1 MKISIMTIHY
11 IHNYGSVLQTYATQY
26 LFEKAGYDVQ
36 TVDYVRPNCRRE
48 NVLADQY
55 KRDQQNG
62 SIRSYP
68 IIRSILSYKRKYHVK
83 RCDSVFHAFIVK
95 YIHLSQ
101 TYDTAESLMQNPPIA
116 DVYCTGSDQM
126 WNSIWN
132 DGILKEHFLAYAP
145 AGKKRIAFS
154 TSFGRTEL
162 DKSELETTR
171 PFIQKYDAISV
182 REKSALDLLEQM
194 DYKNGVHILDPTLIM
209 TADEWA
215 SQLSII
221 PIINCRY
228 VLTYGLNENHE
239 LGKFAQKVAKDNGL
253 RLINIG
259 LSRRAYF
266 NPGKTVL
273 LPSVETFLALIK
285 YADYI
290 VTDSFHGTAFSLNF
304 NKQFFV
310 FYPGR
315 FSTRLQSI
323 LALTHQ
329 EQRVVSDSNTDW
341 KEITPIDYTV
351 VNPILAQERQ
361 KAWRFIE
368 EI

>member
-1 MKISIMTIHY
+1 MTIHY

-36 TVDYVRPNCRRE
+36 TVDYIRPNCRRE
-48 NVLADQY
+48 NILAEQY
-55 KRDQQNG
+55 KRNQQDG
-62 SIRSYP
+62 GVRSYP
-68 IIRSILSYKRKYHVK
+68 VVRNILLYKRKYHFK

-95 YIHLSQ
+95 YIHLSKP
-101 TYDTAESLMQNPPIA
+101 YDTAESLMQNPPVA

-145 AGKKRIAFS
+145 VGKKRIAFS

-162 DKSELETTR
+162 DKSELEITR
-171 PFIQKYDAISV
+171 SFIQKYDAISV
-182 REKSALDLLEQM
+182 REKSALNLLEQM
-194 DYKNGVHILDPTLIM
+194 DYRNGVHILDPTLIM

-215 SQLSII
+215 SQLSIV
-221 PIINCRY
+221 PKINYRY
-228 VLTYGLNENHE
+228 VLTYGLNDNHE

-259 LSRRAYF
+259 LSWRAYF
-266 NPGKTVL
+266 TQWKTVL
-273 LPSVETFLALIK
+273 LPSVETFLSLIK

-290 VTDSFHGTAFSLNF
+290 ITDSFHGTAFSLNF

-329 EQRVVSDSNTDW
+329 EQRVVSDFNTDW
-341 KEITPIDYTV
+341 KEIAPIDYTV

>member
-1 MKISIMTIHY
+1 MKISVITMHY

-36 TVDYVRPNCRRE
+36 TVDYVRPNCRQE
-48 NVLADQY
+48 NVLAKQY
-55 KRDQQNG
+55 KLDQQNG
-62 SIRSYP
+62 GIRSYP
-68 IIRSILSYKRKYHVK
+68 VVRNVLSYKRKYYFK
-83 RCDSVFHAFIVK
+83 RCDRVFYAFIVK
-95 YIHLSQ
+95 YIHLSKP
-101 TYDTAESLMQNPPIA
+101 YDTAESLMQNPPVA

-162 DKSELETTR
+162 DKNELEITR
-171 PFIQKYDAISV
+171 SFIQKYDAISV

-194 DYKNGVHILDPTLIM
+194 GYRNGVHILDPTLIM
-209 TADEWA
+209 TADDWV
-215 SQLSII
+215 SQLSIV
-221 PIINCRY
+221 PKTNYRY
-228 VLTYGLNENHE
+228 VLTYGLNDNRE
-239 LGKFAQKVAKDNGL
+239 LGIFARKIAKDNGL

-259 LSRRAYF
+259 LWWHAYF
-266 NPGKTVL
+266 NPGRTIQ
-273 LPSVETFLALIK
+273 LPSVETFLSLIK

-329 EQRVVSDSNTDW
+329 EQRVVSDFNTNW
-341 KEITPIDYTV
+341 KEIAPIDYTV

>member
-1 MKISIMTIHY
+1 MKISIITIHY

-36 TVDYVRPNCRRE
+36 IVDYVRPNCRQE
-48 NVLADQY
+48 NILAGQCMQDQ
-55 KRDQQNG
+55 RSG
-62 SIRSYP
+62 GVRSYP
-68 IIRSILSYKRKYHVK
+68 VIRHIMYYKRKYYLK
-83 RCDSVFHAFIVK
+83 RCDSVFHAFIAK

-101 TYDTAESLMQNPPIA
+101 PYNTMESLMQDPPIA

-132 DGILKEHFLAYAP
+132 DGILKEHFLVYAP

-162 DKSELETTR
+162 DKSELEITR
-171 PFIQKYDAISV
+171 SFIQKYDAISV

-194 DYKNGVHILDPTLIM
+194 GYRNGVHILDPTLIM
-209 TADEWA
+209 TANDWA

-221 PIINCRY
+221 PKINYRY
-228 VLTYGLNENHE
+228 VLTYGLNDNQE
-239 LGKFAQKVAKDNGL
+239 LGTFARKIAKDNGL

-259 LSRRAYF
+259 LSWRAYF
-266 NPGKTVL
+266 NPGKTIQ
-273 LPSVETFLALIK
+273 LPSVATFLSLIK
-285 YADYI
+285 HADYI

-304 NKQFFV
+304 NRQFFV

-323 LALTHQ
+323 LSLTHQ
-329 EQRVVSDSNTDW
+329 EHRAVSDCTADW
-341 KEITPIDYTV
+341 KKIKPIDYTE
-351 VNPILAQERQ
+351 VNTILARERQ
-361 KAWRFIE
+361 KARRFIE

>member
-1 MKISIMTIHY
+1 MKISVITMHY

-36 TVDYVRPNCRRE
+36 TVDYVRPNCRQE
-48 NVLADQY
+48 NVLAKQY
-55 KRDQQNG
+55 KLDQQNG
-62 SIRSYP
+62 GIRSYP
-68 IIRSILSYKRKYHVK
+68 VVRNVLSYKRKYYFK
-83 RCDSVFHAFIVK
+83 RCDRVFHAFIVK
-95 YIHLSQ
+95 YIHLSKP
-101 TYDTAESLMQNPPIA
+101 YDTAESLMQNPPVA

-162 DKSELETTR
+162 DKSELEITR
-171 PFIQKYDAISV
+171 SFIQKYDAISV

-194 DYKNGVHILDPTLIM
+194 DYRNGVHVLDPTLIM
-209 TADEWA
+209 TADDWA
-215 SQLSII
+215 SQLSIV
-221 PIINCRY
+221 PEANCRY
-228 VLTYGLNENHE
+228 VLTYGLNDNRE
-239 LGKFAQKVAKDNGL
+239 LGTFARKIAKDNDL

-259 LSRRAYF
+259 LWWRAYF
-266 NPGKTVL
+266 NPGKTIQ
-273 LPSVETFLALIK
+273 LPSVETFLSLIK

-329 EQRVVSDSNTDW
+329 EQRVVSDFNTDW
-341 KEITPIDYTV
+341 KEIAPIDYTV

-361 KAWRFIE
+361 KAWRFIK